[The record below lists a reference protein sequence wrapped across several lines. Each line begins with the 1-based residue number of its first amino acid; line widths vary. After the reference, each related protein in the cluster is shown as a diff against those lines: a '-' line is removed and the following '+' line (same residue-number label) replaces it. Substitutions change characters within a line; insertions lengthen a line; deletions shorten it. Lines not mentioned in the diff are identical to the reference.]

1 MPVNKKK
8 KVSKKKKVAKK
19 DMKPVVQDGDFS
31 KAHDGHSGDRVFV
44 SMSKTINI
52 GNYESIRVEYGMG
65 VGNFETGDGGFDR
78 ARKWC
83 QQEVTSA
90 MKEMIGLVE
99 DGSLI

>member
-31 KAHDGHSGDRVFV
+31 KTHDGHSGNRVFV

-52 GNYESIRVEYGMG
+52 GNYESIRVEYGQGMA
-65 VGNFETGDGGFDR
+65 VTDGEYTQ
-78 ARKWC
+78 AREWC
-83 QQEVTSA
+83 QEEVASA